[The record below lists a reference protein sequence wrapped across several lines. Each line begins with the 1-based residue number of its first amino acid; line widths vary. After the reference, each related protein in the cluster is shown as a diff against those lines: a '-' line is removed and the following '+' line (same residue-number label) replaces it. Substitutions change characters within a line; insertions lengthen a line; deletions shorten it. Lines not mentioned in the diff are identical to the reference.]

1 MPKGE
6 WSILSINVD
15 NQSVHNSE
23 GFERIEMSDNV
34 MTIRPAGMKFTVQHV
49 TERTAVLESQGQ
61 VFFADYKT
69 SRQDQQLNLRLT
81 RPQFAETID
90 IRAQIQDWEI
100 WSLIVIYSERILLL
114 EIAKFYLPLF
124 GALHAIVSEPFFMR

>member
-15 NQSVHNSE
+15 SQSVHNSE

-90 IRAQIQDWEI
+90 IRAQIQD
-100 WSLIVIYSERILLL
+100 
-114 EIAKFYLPLF
+114 
-124 GALHAIVSEPFFMR
+124 